1 MPGSGYAAMFGP
13 LDLSQAR
20 LLAQGG
26 DRYVFQHPHE
36 PALLVKV
43 MDMEARAVYL
53 EARPFKRWY
62 KQFQRKAPTAST

>member
-53 EARPFKRWY
+53 EARRSSAGTSNSSG
-62 KQFQRKAPTAST
+62 KAPTAST